1 MRLSF
6 VETRF
11 FTDRVQELG
20 LEDALRQLQLTLV
33 SAPDAGRLDP
43 GTGGLRKIRM
53 SDPGRA
59 RGKRGGARVH
69 YLWLPRARRIYLL
82 YVYRKDERTTLDAA
96 QKRALQ
102 HLVRSIKTA
111 VGEESP

>member
-1 MRLSF
+1 MRFSF

-11 FTDRVQELG
+11 FTARVQELG
-20 LEDALRQLQLTLV
+20 LEDALRQLQLMLIH
-33 SAPDAGRLDP
+33 APDAGRLDP

-53 SDPGRA
+53 SDPQRA
-59 RGKRGGARVH
+59 KGTRGGARVH

-82 YVYRKDERTTLDAA
+82 YVYRKSETSTLTAG

-102 HLVRSIKTA
+102 QMVRSIKTA
-111 VGEESP
+111 VGEESQ